1 MIGNSRY
8 TLKVELRFVEKQ
20 VMNVEEAEG
29 VRDDFYNQV
38 GDNTIY

>member
-8 TLKVELRFVEKQ
+8 TLKVESTRFVERS

-29 VRDDFYNQV
+29 VRDDFYN
-38 GDNTIY
+38 